1 MIKLR
6 FESQLATD
14 ATTLWQH
21 ASSMAGV
28 NYELMPLVRM
38 THPADRAAL
47 PQEKIPEGVLFQ
59 SWLLLFGVLPFDRH
73 ALRLTDVRPLQG
85 FDEDSTSWLQ
95 ARWIHKRRVREHLG
109 GVIVVDELQI
119 TPRLRIAAPMVAV
132 MVALIFRHRHRRLRR
147 RFAAAQQPG
156 S

>member
-1 MIKLR
+1 LIKLR

-47 PQEKIPEGVLFQ
+47 PHENIPKDVLFQ
-59 SWLLLFGVLPFDRH
+59 SWLLLFGFLPFDRH
-73 ALRLTDVRPLQG
+73 ALRLTDVWPQKG
-85 FDEDSTSWLQ
+85 FNEDSTSWLQ
-95 ARWIHKRRVREHLG
+95 ARWIHKRRVHEHAN
-109 GVIVVDELQI
+109 GVVVIDELEI
-119 TPRLRIAAPMVAV
+119 TPRIRFAAPI
-132 MVALIFRHRHRRLRR
+132 VALMVQQIFRHRHRRLQR
-147 RFAAAQQPG
+147 RFGAMR
-156 S
+156 